1 MKKLLY
7 TFLAVSIIF
16 ATCKK
21 EDDSSSPNGGT
32 NNTSGSILGKWNLTQ
47 YNVTS
52 SEGYYTNYP
61 NGKVTTRDTSV
72 NYTLPDTAF
81 FESITWEF
89 FNDQTMEEILTEYG
103 NTDSTLSYYTWGK
116 NGNTLAL
123 DTDWVVTINTLT
135 ANNLNWTD
143 DSEDTNSSSSGDL
156 EVEIYVGGGS
166 YDYEITWDLTDASGF
181 SVDSGAAGTQ
191 YAYLTPGDCYD
202 MHMYDSYGDGW
213 NGAIYTISD
222 ILTGT
227 VLSTGAILDSGFYD
241 SKNFCVPGS
250 GDPTDTI
257 YFDRFIGIASWNKI
271 SGLSPNTSNARLKQ
285 NNRKESPFSRKFINR
300 RKR

>member
-32 NNTSGSILGKWNLTQ
+32 NNTSGSILGKWDLTQ

-61 NGKVTTRDTSV
+61 NGKVTTWDTTFSI
-72 NYTLPDTAF
+72 TPPDSDF
-81 FESITWEF
+81 EIESITWEF

-103 NTDSTLSYYTWGK
+103 NPDSTDLSYYTWIK

-143 DSEDTNSSSSGDL
+143 DSEDTSSYS
-156 EVEIYVGGGS
+156 YYGGG
-166 YDYEITWDLTDASGF
+166 D
-181 SVDSGAAGTQ
+181 
-191 YAYLTPGDCYD
+191 
-202 MHMYDSYGDGW
+202 
-213 NGAIYTISD
+213 
-222 ILTGT
+222 T
-227 VLSTGAILDSGFYD
+227 V
-241 SKNFCVPGS
+241 
-250 GDPTDTI
+250 
-257 YFDRFIGIASWNKI
+257 YFNREIGIASWNKVL
-271 SGLSPNTSNARLKQ
+271 GLSPNKSNARLKQ
-285 NNRKESPFSRKFINR
+285 GNTKKSILRKFINR
-300 RKR
+300 RKK

>member
-32 NNTSGSILGKWNLTQ
+32 NNTSGSILGKWDLTQ

-61 NGKVTTRDTSV
+61 NGKVTTWDTSV

-81 FESITWEF
+81 LESITWEF
-89 FNDQTMEEILTEYG
+89 FNNGTMEEMMMDFGGG
-103 NTDSTLSYYTWGK
+103 NDTDYYTWTK

-123 DTDWVVTINTLT
+123 DTDWVVTISTLT
-135 ANNLNWTD
+135 ANNLTWTD
-143 DSEDTNSSSSGDL
+143 DVGEDTSLYN
-156 EVEIYVGGGS
+156 
-166 YDYEITWDLTDASGF
+166 
-181 SVDSGAAGTQ
+181 
-191 YAYLTPGDCYD
+191 P
-202 MHMYDSYGDGW
+202 
-213 NGAIYTISD
+213 
-222 ILTGT
+222 
-227 VLSTGAILDSGFYD
+227 STGQHSG
-241 SKNFCVPGS
+241 
-250 GDPTDTI
+250 GDTV

-285 NNRKESPFSRKFINR
+285 NNIKESPFSRKFINR

>member
-21 EDDSSSPNGGT
+21 EEDSSSPNGGT
-32 NNTSGSILGKWNLTQ
+32 NNTSGSILGKWDLTQ

-52 SEGYYTNYP
+52 IEGYYTNYP
-61 NGKVTTRDTSV
+61 NGKVTTWDTSV

-81 FESITWEF
+81 LESITWEF
-89 FNDQTMEEILTEYG
+89 FNNGTMEEMMMDFGGG
-103 NTDSTLSYYTWGK
+103 NDTDYYTWTK

-143 DSEDTNSSSSGDL
+143 DSEDTSSYS
-156 EVEIYVGGGS
+156 YYGGG
-166 YDYEITWDLTDASGF
+166 D
-181 SVDSGAAGTQ
+181 
-191 YAYLTPGDCYD
+191 
-202 MHMYDSYGDGW
+202 
-213 NGAIYTISD
+213 
-222 ILTGT
+222 T
-227 VLSTGAILDSGFYD
+227 V
-241 SKNFCVPGS
+241 
-250 GDPTDTI
+250 
-257 YFDRFIGIASWNKI
+257 YFDRFIGTASWNKI
-271 SGLSPNTSNARLKQ
+271 SGLSPNTSNARIKQ
-285 NNRKESPFSRKFINR
+285 NNIKESPFSSRFINR

>member
-32 NNTSGSILGKWNLTQ
+32 NNTSGSILGKWDLTQ

-61 NGKVTTRDTSV
+61 NGKVTTWDTSV

-81 FESITWEF
+81 LESITWEF
-89 FNDQTMEEILTEYG
+89 FNNGTMEEMMMDFGGG
-103 NTDSTLSYYTWGK
+103 NDTDYYTWTK

-123 DTDWVVTINTLT
+123 DTDWVVTISTLT
-135 ANNLNWTD
+135 ANNLTWTD
-143 DSEDTNSSSSGDL
+143 DVGEDTSLYN
-156 EVEIYVGGGS
+156 
-166 YDYEITWDLTDASGF
+166 
-181 SVDSGAAGTQ
+181 
-191 YAYLTPGDCYD
+191 P
-202 MHMYDSYGDGW
+202 
-213 NGAIYTISD
+213 
-222 ILTGT
+222 
-227 VLSTGAILDSGFYD
+227 STGQHSG
-241 SKNFCVPGS
+241 
-250 GDPTDTI
+250 GDTV
-257 YFDRFIGIASWNKI
+257 YFDRFIGTASWNRI

-285 NNRKESPFSRKFINR
+285 GNTKKSILRKFINR
-300 RKR
+300 RKK